1 MVSREEER
9 RDANPEGSKPRPRK
23 RRDKQALLFGLGF
36 DNKDGQRR
44 VTVGKN
50 FLLAGGSKPTHE
62 QMQEKAIKFNEE
74 LDRRKKRI
82 EDVSSEE
89 FRDIADHIGMGE
101 EP

>member
-1 MVSREEER
+1 MVSREDEPG
-9 RDANPEGSKPRPRK
+9 DAKPEGSKSQPGQRK
-23 RRDKQALLFGLGF
+23 GKQALLFGLGF

-62 QMQEKAIKFNEE
+62 LMQEKAIKFNEE

-82 EDVSSEE
+82 EDVTSEE
-89 FRDIADHIGMGE
+89 LRDIADQIGME
-101 EP
+101 EQP